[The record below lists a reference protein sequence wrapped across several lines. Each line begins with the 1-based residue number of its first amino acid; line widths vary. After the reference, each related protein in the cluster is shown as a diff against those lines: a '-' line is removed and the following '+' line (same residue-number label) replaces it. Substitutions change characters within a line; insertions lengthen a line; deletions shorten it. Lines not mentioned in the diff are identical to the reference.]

1 MLRDVSLDLTPGQYD
16 PNRQREMAYD
26 AKRTFARSASS
37 GTMAFAGSTTA
48 RKMPIEI
55 MGGEGR
61 DGQTPDPG
69 QYTDAKKGMADAAS
83 KMKSAVFHS
92 GSQQR
97 VNPIAR
103 DENSKPPVGLYHPDD
118 SLTVQRP
125 PNAAQSMQSKS
136 ARMAVAGALTASSKG
151 WRGTGPDLA
160 PGMHDIHLETIAGE
174 VSKRVKS
181 MTKLSRHAGF
191 GGRSTARDLPHERM
205 AKAAQ
210 DIPAPGQYEARSS
223 VKDAYNSQHA
233 SVFLSATK
241 RSVGGLAPGFKSEVQ
256 DPGQYDPNRQRE
268 MAYDAKRT
276 FARSASS
283 GTMAFAGS
291 TTARKM
297 PIEIM
302 GGEGRDGQTPDPG
315 QYTDAKKGMA
325 DAASKMKSA
334 VFHSGS
340 QQRVNPIARDEN
352 SKPPVGLYH
361 PDDSLT
367 VQQPPNAAQSMQSKS
382 ARFNKSML
390 FDRSYT
396 TSDELGPGAY
406 KVLSHSN
413 GSRSTVAGSV
423 AGQKALGRNASFRSE
438 SVRDLNSAFFA
449 NERTGF

>member
-16 PNRQREMAYD
+16 PNRHREMAYD

-97 VNPIAR
+97 VNPMAR

-118 SLTVQRP
+118 SLTVQR
-125 PNAAQSMQSKS
+125 
-136 ARMAVAGALTASSKG
+136 
-151 WRGTGPDLA
+151 
-160 PGMHDIHLETIAGE
+160 
-174 VSKRVKS
+174 
-181 MTKLSRHAGF
+181 
-191 GGRSTARDLPHERM
+191 
-205 AKAAQ
+205 
-210 DIPAPGQYEARSS
+210 
-223 VKDAYNSQHA
+223 
-233 SVFLSATK
+233 
-241 RSVGGLAPGFKSEVQ
+241 
-256 DPGQYDPNRQRE
+256 
-268 MAYDAKRT
+268 
-276 FARSASS
+276 
-283 GTMAFAGS
+283 
-291 TTARKM
+291 
-297 PIEIM
+297 
-302 GGEGRDGQTPDPG
+302 
-315 QYTDAKKGMA
+315 
-325 DAASKMKSA
+325 
-334 VFHSGS
+334 
-340 QQRVNPIARDEN
+340 
-352 SKPPVGLYH
+352 
-361 PDDSLT
+361 
-367 VQQPPNAAQSMQSKS
+367 PPNAAQSMQSKS